1 MKHGMTSKLS
11 TFALTIALSISAFD
25 SSSEHNHREP
35 IVLQGETF
43 PPYVIMSGNQ
53 VSGLAVDLL
62 KEVDRHLSLSKPEI
76 KIVPWNRTFQALSRG
91 QEFSALLV
99 SESLIEKYK
108 LKRAGPIASCAY
120 SLFTATGRK
129 NISTL
134 KEAKSLRSIGVSEN
148 SSTERL
154 AKRLGFKNIKS
165 YSHSPI
171 KIEDLLKRRLDA
183 WLGCEA
189 SIQYRSCSS
198 QNDRSEIVK
207 TLTIGSEDLYIAFSN
222 NTRDAIID
230 DWNKAIRLVK
240 EKNTYENLMEEYSS
254 GCKSGRNVLP

>member
-1 MKHGMTSKLS
+1 MKYGMTSKLS
-11 TFALTIALSISAFD
+11 TFILTLALSINTFASNPND
-25 SSSEHNHREP
+25 KNREA
-35 IVLQGETF
+35 IILQGETF
-43 PPYVIMSGNQ
+43 PPYVIMNGDQ

-62 KEVDRHLSLSKPEI
+62 KEIDRHLSLSKPEI
-76 KIVPWNRTFQALSRG
+76 KIVPWNRTFQALSKG

-99 SESLIEKYK
+99 SESLIDKYK

-120 SLFTATGRK
+120 SLFTAIDRK
-129 NISTL
+129 KVSTL
-134 KEAKSLRSIGVSEN
+134 KEAKDLRSIGVSEN

-165 YSHSPI
+165 FSHSPI

-198 QNDRSEIVK
+198 KDKRSGILK

-222 NTRDAIID
+222 NTSDAIVQ
-230 DWNKAIRLVK
+230 DWNQAIHKVK
-240 EKNTYENLMEEYSS
+240 EQSTYKTLTEQYSS
-254 GCKSGRNVLP
+254 GCKSGSNSLP